1 MAMTTL
7 EKDKKYLIQCYTTDD
22 IVFTK
27 GKGMY
32 LYDQAGK
39 KYLDFSGQFS
49 ACTLGHGNEEL
60 IQALRDQME
69 KLVSVTSCF
78 ATEERAELA
87 EKMVEISPDGLDYV
101 MFGCTGSDANEFAL
115 KLAKYY
121 RGGGRIISFRRGFHG
136 STAGAAA
143 ATGKSEMIQ
152 ENSGI
157 SELLPRG
164 FVHSA
169 PPYCYHCDFGKEP
182 GTCGMQCLKY
192 LEQTMLHEGG
202 DRIAAVISE
211 PIFAA
216 GGVIVPP
223 KGFWQGVRKLCDKY
237 GALLIFDEVVTGIGQ
252 TGTMFACQCEG
263 VTPDILVTG
272 KGLTSGYVPGSAVL
286 CRKEIGEAMSK
297 TNLHGHTHSCYPMTC
312 RSALKNL
319 EIIERNHLVENS
331 RVVGDYLNR
340 KLLELKDKYEVIRD
354 VRGRGL
360 LQGMEIEGTADMD
373 KFTLGQKFYEM
384 MLGHGLI
391 TELESRKNL
400 ENVVVVMHP
409 ALITSR
415 ENVDEAVEIIDKSL
429 AQCLK

>member
-1 MAMTTL
+1 MLTTL

-22 IVFTK
+22 LVFVH

-32 LYDQAGK
+32 MYDENNK

-60 IQALRDQME
+60 NDALKAQME
-69 KLVSVTSCF
+69 KLVNVTSCF
-78 ATEERAELA
+78 ATEERAALA
-87 EKMVEISPDGLDYV
+87 EKMVEISPEGLDMV
-101 MFGCTGSDANEFAL
+101 MFGCTGSDANEYAL

-121 RGGGRIISFRRGFHG
+121 KGGGRIISFRRGFHG

-164 FVHSA
+164 FFHSA

-182 GTCGMQCLKY
+182 GTCDMQCLKY

-202 DRIAAVISE
+202 DKIAAVISE

-223 KGFWQGVRKLCDKY
+223 KGFWKGVRELCDKY

-252 TGTMFACQCEG
+252 TGTMFACQYEG

-286 CRKEIGEAMSK
+286 CRREIGEAMSRI
-297 TNLHGHTHSCYPMTC
+297 NLHGHTHSCYPLMC
-312 RSALKNL
+312 RSALKNI
-319 EIIERNHLVENS
+319 EIIERDGLVENS
-331 RVVGDYLNR
+331 KTVGAYLHGR
-340 KLLELKDKYEVIRD
+340 LHELKDKYDVIKD

-360 LQGMEIEGTADMD
+360 LQGIEVEGTTEED
-373 KFTLGQKFYEM
+373 KYTLGQKFYET
-384 MLGHGLI
+384 MLRNGLI

-409 ALITSR
+409 ALITSK
-415 ENVDEAVEIIDKSL
+415 ENVDEAIEIMDRSL
-429 AQCLK
+429 AACLK